1 MNHPDPI
8 KKGFARG
15 RSLARRY
22 AMQALYQWQMTG
34 HDLTSLIEQFL
45 ADQDM
50 RKTDVA
56 YFQELLRQILGQ
68 LDSIDE
74 ILTPFLDRPPNQ
86 VDPVERAI
94 LRIAVYELAY
104 RLDIPYRVVINE
116 GVEMAKKFGAEQ
128 GHRFI
133 NGVLD
138 KIAHKLRV
146 VEIVGH

>member
-1 MNHPDPI
+1 MDMDQPV

-22 AMQALYQWQMTG
+22 AMQALYQWQMTE
-34 HDLTSLIEQFL
+34 HDLTHLIEQFL
-45 ADQDM
+45 TDQDM

-56 YFQELLRQILGQ
+56 YFQELLRQVLGQ
-68 LDSIDE
+68 LDRIDE
-74 ILTPFLDRPPNQ
+74 ILTPFLDRPPDQ

-94 LRIAVYELAY
+94 LRIAVYEMTD

-116 GVEMAKKFGAEQ
+116 AVEMAKKFGAEQ

-138 KIAHKLRV
+138 KIAHKIRTP
-146 VEIVGH
+146 EIVGQ